1 MSDISSISPG
11 GNGSVGPINSIISAP
26 YINGVAKAAQT
37 VEPVSRLG
45 QSAGADRVELSEFAR
60 YLEQVRNMPDAR
72 LDRVT
77 QVREAIAQGT
87 YETSDKL
94 DQAIQRF
101 AEEEMH

>member
-1 MSDISSISPG
+1 MSDLSSIGS
-11 GNGSVGPINSIISAP
+11 NGSVGPINRITASP

-45 QSAGADRVELSEFAR
+45 VSAESDRVELSDFAR
-60 YLEQVRNMPDAR
+60 YLEQIRKLPDAR

-87 YETSDKL
+87 YETGDKL
-94 DQAIQRF
+94 DQAIQRL
-101 AEEEMH
+101 AEEELH